1 MYILSNTTAMTVI
14 TFKTFIEYIPWVK
27 PYDAYLKALSLYI
40 YNFIL
45 NIYNFIFHF
54 YFNKAGKNL
63 KNKVRIALV
72 DSTNPYSLKNY
83 KICIRCLLTWACTQV
98 SFLHCLPKYTT
109 EVII

>member
-1 MYILSNTTAMTVI
+1 MGEALCCIFESTIYTYNYI
-14 TFKTFIEYIPWVK
+14 
-27 PYDAYLKALSLYI
+27 YLYE

-72 DSTNPYSLKNY
+72 DSTNPYSLKNC
-83 KICIRCLLTWACTQV
+83 KSAMCLLTWTCTQV